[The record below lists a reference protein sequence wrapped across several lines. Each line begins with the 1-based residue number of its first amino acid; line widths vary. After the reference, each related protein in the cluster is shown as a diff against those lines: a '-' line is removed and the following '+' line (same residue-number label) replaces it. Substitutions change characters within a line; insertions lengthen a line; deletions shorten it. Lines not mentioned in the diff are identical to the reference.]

1 MTSKTCFTKNH
12 SSSIDVFLTNRPR
25 SFQKTA
31 VFETGLSDYHGF
43 VATTMKQTI
52 PRLKPK
58 QIKYRSYK
66 NFETDNFLNDVKH
79 AQFECDETNPDK
91 SYDYLTNTFRNIVDK
106 HAPIKTNSRS

>member
-1 MTSKTCFTKNH
+1 MDAFNLAQTPILPYMTKTCFTKNH
-12 SSSIDVFLTNRPR
+12 SSSIDVILTNRPR

-43 VATTMKQTI
+43 GAITMKQTI

-66 NFETDNFLNDVKH
+66 ILK
-79 AQFECDETNPDK
+79 QRI
-91 SYDYLTNTFRNIVDK
+91 S
-106 HAPIKTNSRS
+106 